1 MKRKLTSI
9 ALGVLVAGSFA
20 QGTEASARQ
29 SIYTDLSM
37 NNTFYEDIYSMNMK
51 DVLEVEYTNTGKKIN
66 PSAIVTRGDAAL
78 MLYKL
83 LGMETESAAGFP
95 DVNPTSSYYD
105 AVNTV
110 ASRGIVS
117 GYKDGNFRPEVE
129 LTRSQM
135 SRILAGAFEYTI
147 NTNATT
153 PFTDVN
159 ERWAPYVDSIFRN
172 GVTAGV
178 TKTSFAPNKQLTR
191 GEMAAFMNR
200 AYKKVPGSD
209 YNDIESIHTVNE
221 AILKTHN
228 VIIQGLAKYH
238 PNQKASDI
246 SADMSQLATEPY
258 LKYAIA
264 GYETSC
270 YACDVANVLPDY
282 QFKLP
287 YEIISQ
293 TNSLLKID
301 AIVPSNGIQSG
312 HRAII
317 ELVRSGESWKIK
329 SYTSRSFTENPMGL
343 TIEDSLKYLEYA
355 IPTFWR
361 EEVRTIKHI
370 GKEPRF
376 GIDLFLVN
384 GKDEYIF
391 NVNTGEVSQ
400 YNGI

>member
-1 MKRKLTSI
+1 MKRKLASI
-9 ALGVLVAGSFA
+9 ALGILVAGSLTHGA
-20 QGTEASARQ
+20 EASSRQ

-37 NNTFYEDIYSMNMK
+37 NNTFYEDVYTMNMK
-51 DVLEVEYTNTGKKIN
+51 GVFEVEYTNTGKKIN

-83 LGMETESAAGFP
+83 LGMETESTTGFP

-105 AVNTV
+105 AINTV

-129 LTRSQM
+129 LTRCQM
-135 SRILAGAFEYTI
+135 SRILAGAFEYPI
-147 NTNATT
+147 NTNATV

-159 ERWAPYVDSIFRN
+159 ERWAPYVDVLYRN

-178 TKTSFAPNKQLTR
+178 TKTSFAPDKQLTR

-209 YNDIESIHTVNE
+209 YNDIESINTVNE
-221 AILKTHN
+221 AILKTQN
-228 VIIQGLAKYH
+228 VIIQGLSKYH
-238 PNQKASDI
+238 PKQKASDI
-246 SADMSQLATEPY
+246 SADMAQLATEPY
-258 LKYAIA
+258 LKVALA

-270 YACDVANVLPDY
+270 YSCDVPDVILNY

-287 YEIISQ
+287 YEILLQ
-293 TNSLLKID
+293 TNTLLKMD
-301 AIVPSNGIQSG
+301 AIISNNGIRSG

-329 SYTSRSFTENPMGL
+329 SYTARSFTEDPIGL
-343 TIEDSLKYLEYA
+343 TIEESLKYLRYA
-355 IPTFWR
+355 ILHFGEKKCVPL
-361 EEVRTIKHI
+361 TI
-370 GKEPRF
+370 
-376 GIDLFLVN
+376 
-384 GKDEYIF
+384 
-391 NVNTGEVSQ
+391 
-400 YNGI
+400 